1 MSTAES
7 GGAGTLAAF
16 SDELADA
23 VERAGR
29 SVVAIHARRRIPSS
43 GVLWRPGVV
52 VSAHHTVRRDED
64 VTVTLPDGS
73 TVQADVAGRDPGTDL
88 AVLRLRGGEGEPAE
102 RGDTAELRVGHLVLA
117 VGRPGEGGVTASLGA
132 VSAVGGEWRT
142 WSGGRMDRLVR
153 LDLAVRDGFSGGPLV
168 DARGRVVGLNT
179 SALARGAALAI
190 PVSTVDRVAEQLLAR
205 GRVARGY
212 LGVGTQQ
219 VRVPAAAQAAAGP
232 ASRVGLMVVHVEPGG
247 PAEQGGLLMG
257 DVVLELDGVPVADA
271 GHLAALLGGDRIG
284 QSIPVRVLRAG
295 QPATLSLVVGER
307 PAPGGA

>member
-7 GGAGTLAAF
+7 GGAGALAAF
-16 SDELADA
+16 SSELADA

-64 VTVTLPDGS
+64 VTVTLPDGGS
-73 TVQADVAGRDPGTDL
+73 VQADVAGRDPGTDL
-88 AVLRLRGGEGEPAE
+88 VVLRLRGGDAEPAE

-168 DARGRVVGLNT
+168 DTRGRVVGLNT
-179 SALARGAALAI
+179 SALARGAALSI

-212 LGVGTQQ
+212 LGIGTQP
-219 VRVPAAAQAAAGP
+219 VRVPAAAREAAGT
-232 ASRVGLMVVHVEPGG
+232 AGEVGMMVVHVEPGG
-247 PAEQGGLLMG
+247 PAEQGGVLMG
-257 DVVLELDGVPVADA
+257 DVVLELDGTPVAEVR
-271 GHLAALLGGDRIG
+271 HLSALLGGDRIG
-284 QSIPVRVLRAG
+284 QAIPVRVLRAG
-295 QPATLSLVVGER
+295 QAATLSVVVGER
-307 PAPGGA
+307 PEPKGA

>member
-1 MSTAES
+1 MSTPETG
-7 GGAGTLAAF
+7 GGALAAF
-16 SDELADA
+16 SSELADA

-43 GVLWRPGVV
+43 GVVWRPGVV
-52 VSAHHTVRRDED
+52 VATHHTIRRDED
-64 VTVTLPDGS
+64 IRVTLPDGS
-73 TVQADVAGRDPGTDL
+73 TVGADLAGRDPGTDL
-88 AVLRLRGGEGEPAE
+88 AVLRLREGGAEPAE

-168 DARGRVVGLNT
+168 DARGRVVGINT
-179 SALARGAALAI
+179 SALARGAALTI
-190 PVSTVDRVAEQLLAR
+190 PLSTVERVAEQLLSR

-212 LGVGTQQ
+212 LGVGTQP
-219 VRVPAAAQAAAGP
+219 VRVPATVRTAAGT
-232 ASRVGLMVVHVEPGG
+232 AAEVGLMVVHVAPGG
-247 PAEQGGLLMG
+247 PAEQGGVLMG
-257 DVVLELDGVPVADA
+257 DVVLELDGTPVADA

-284 QSIPVRVLRAG
+284 QAIPVRVLRAG
-295 QPATLSLVVGER
+295 ETATLSVVVGER
-307 PAPGGA
+307 PEPRGA

>member
-1 MSTAES
+1 MSTAEN

-16 SDELADA
+16 SSELADA

-43 GVLWRPGVV
+43 GVMWRPGVV

-64 VTVTLPDGS
+64 VQVTLPDGG
-73 TVQADVAGRDPGTDL
+73 TAQADVAGRDPGTDL
-88 AVLRLRGGEGEPAE
+88 AVLRLRGGDAEPAAW
-102 RGDTAELRVGHLVLA
+102 GDTAELRVGHLVLA

-190 PVSTVDRVAEQLLAR
+190 PVSTVERVVEQLLAR

-212 LGVGTQQ
+212 LGVGTQP
-219 VRVPAAAQAAAGP
+219 VRVPAAARAAAGT
-232 ASRVGLMVVHVEPGG
+232 AGEVGLMVVHVEPGG
-247 PAEQGGLLMG
+247 PAAQGGVLLG

-284 QSIPVRVLRAG
+284 QAISVRVLRAG
-295 QPATLSLVVGER
+295 QAATLSVVVGER
-307 PAPGGA
+307 PDPKGA

>member
-1 MSTAES
+1 MSTAEN

-16 SDELADA
+16 SNELADA

-64 VTVTLPDGS
+64 VTVTLPGGG
-73 TVQADVAGRDPGTDL
+73 TAQADVAGRDPGTDL

-153 LDLAVRDGFSGGPLV
+153 LDLAIRDGFSGGPLV
-168 DARGRVVGLNT
+168 DARGRVVGVNT

-212 LGVGTQQ
+212 LGIGTQP
-219 VRVPAAAQAAAGP
+219 VRVPAAAQAAAGT
-232 ASRVGLMVVHVEPGG
+232 AGGVGLMVVHVEPGG
-247 PAEQGGLLMG
+247 PAEQGGVLMG
-257 DVVLELDGVPVADA
+257 DVVLELDGTPVADA

-284 QSIPVRVLRAG
+284 QAIPVRVLRAG
-295 QPATLSLVVGER
+295 QAATLSVVVGER